1 MSQSFIEAR
10 PRPRSNVRTGP
21 HLFSVWIAAIETWLV
36 RQQGWQDL
44 SQLDDR
50 LLKDVGISRE
60 EALWGARKPFRR
72 HRGVHL
78 PSEVR
83 PTRAFHEIF

>member
-1 MSQSFIEAR
+1 MSQSFIVTR
-10 PRPRSNVRTGP
+10 PRRRSNVRTGLHP
-21 HLFSVWIAAIETWLV
+21 LSTWIEAINTWLI
-36 RQQGWQDL
+36 RRQGWQDL

-60 EALWGARKPFRR
+60 EALWSARKPFR

-78 PSEVR
+78 SSWAR
-83 PTRAFHEIF
+83 PARPFHENF

>member
-1 MSQSFIEAR
+1 MSQSFIVAR
-10 PRPRSNVRTGP
+10 PRPRYNVRTRL
-21 HLFSVWIAAIETWLV
+21 HLLSAWIAAINTWLI
-36 RQQGWQDL
+36 RRQGWQDL

-60 EALWGARKPFRR
+60 EALWSARKPFR

-78 PSEVR
+78 SSWGSPY
-83 PTRAFHEIF
+83 

>member
-21 HLFSVWIAAIETWLV
+21 QLLSNWLAAIETWLIR
-36 RQQGWQDL
+36 RQEWQDL

-50 LLKDVGISRE
+50 LLKDVGISSE
-60 EALWGARKPFRR
+60 EALWSARKPFS

-78 PSEVR
+78 S
-83 PTRAFHEIF
+83 

>member
-1 MSQSFIEAR
+1 MSQSIIVAR
-10 PRPRSNVRTGP
+10 PRPRSNVRTGL
-21 HLFSVWIAAIETWLV
+21 HLLSIWVETIETWLV
-36 RQQGWQDL
+36 RRQGWQDL

-60 EALWGARKPFRR
+60 EALWSARKPLR

-78 PSEVR
+78 SSWARAAR
-83 PTRAFHEIF
+83 PVNEIF

>member
-10 PRPRSNVRTGP
+10 ARPRSNLGIGLRALSNLV
-21 HLFSVWIAAIETWLV
+21 AAMETWLV
-36 RQQGWQDL
+36 RRQGWQDL

-60 EALWGARKPFRR
+60 EALWSARTPLR

-78 PSEVR
+78 SSSAR
-83 PTRAFHEIF
+83 PTRPVNEIF